1 MGRYLGLLLAG
12 AAAATACGDVVCLTA
27 PNPVVQVDIR
37 DSVTNAPSAY
47 RASLVVEGNGIYD
60 STYVGLAAD
69 SLTAVV
75 QSAPPGKAGAYA
87 VRVHR
92 DGYRVWEHRGV
103 YLGSGCTVAPS
114 VLLSVR
120 LQRLP

>member
-1 MGRYLGLLLAG
+1 MGRYLCLLLA
-12 AAAATACGDVVCLTA
+12 AAAATMACGDKVCLTA
-27 PNPVVQVDIR
+27 PNPVVQADIR

-47 RASLVVEGNGIYD
+47 RASLILEGNGIYD
-60 STYVGLAAD
+60 STYVGAPAD

-75 QSAPPGKAGAYA
+75 QSAPPGQAGTYT
-87 VRVHR
+87 VRVRR
-92 DGYRVWEHRGV
+92 DGYRVWERRGV

-114 VLLSVR
+114 VTLSVR